1 MADEGDEGITRSGPS
16 VFMKKGARDTVD
28 ARANMEDHQAIVKL
42 EQDMR
47 ALTIK
52 GIVAIAILLLLNIAA
67 IVIGVLGLTKK

>member
-1 MADEGDEGITRSGPS
+1 MADEGDDGLMRGPS
-16 VFMKKGARDTVD
+16 IFNPNKGRTTVD
-28 ARANMEDHQAIVKL
+28 TKSCMENQKAIVKL
-42 EQDMR
+42 EENMR